1 MIIEPKI
8 RNNVCLTAHPAG
20 CAMQVKDQID
30 FVKRMGPIEGPG
42 NVLVVGSSNG
52 YGLASRIVAAFGCGA
67 RTVGV
72 ALEKPGTKSRP
83 GTAGWYNEKAFS
95 QEADAEGAGG
105 WGINGDAFSDEIKD
119 KSIELIREKLGKVEL
134 IIYSIASPRRV
145 DPVSGNIYSTVI
157 KPIGKPFIAKSL
169 DFQTG
174 VVSEIEA
181 SPASQE
187 EIEHT
192 IKVMGGEDW
201 YRWIEALTAA
211 DLIENNALT
220 VSFSYIGP
228 QYTSPIYRKGTIG
241 KAKEH
246 LEATAA
252 KISQKLAP
260 TGGRA
265 LVSVNKALVT
275 RASAVVPV
283 FPLYIAILYGV
294 MKKKGIHEGCIH
306 QMYRLFSQFLYTEN
320 PPPLDDKGR
329 IRLDD
334 LEMREDVQKEVVS
347 LLGRVNNENLDELSD
362 IKGFKEEYL
371 RHHGFGMKG
380 VNYRADV
387 DI

>member
-1 MIIEPKI
+1 
-8 RNNVCLTAHPAG
+8 
-20 CAMQVKDQID
+20 MQVKEQID
-30 FVKRMGPIEGPG
+30 YVKSMSPVDGPK

-52 YGLASRIVAAFGCGA
+52 YGLASRIVAAFGCSA

-72 ALEKPGTKSRP
+72 ALEKPGTESRP
-83 GTAGWYNEKAFS
+83 GTAGWYNEKAFG
-95 QEADAEGAGG
+95 QEADAKGVDG
-105 WGINGDAFSDEIKD
+105 WSINGDAFSDEIKD
-119 KSIELIREKLGKVEL
+119 QSIELIREKMGKVEL
-134 IIYSIASPRRV
+134 IIYSIASPRRL

-181 SPASQE
+181 FPASEE

-228 QYTSPIYRKGTIG
+228 QYTSPIYRDGTIG

-252 KISQKLAP
+252 KIGQKLAS

-283 FPLYIAILYGV
+283 FPLYIALLYGV
-294 MKKKGIHEGCIH
+294 MKKKGIHEGCIQ
-306 QMYRLFSQFLYTEN
+306 QMHRLFSQFLYSDK
-320 PPPLDDKGR
+320 PPALDDKGR

-334 LEMREDVQKEVVS
+334 LEMREDVQEEVIS
-347 LLGRVNNENLDELSD
+347 LSSLVNSENLEELSD
-362 IKGFKEEYL
+362 IKGFREEYL

-380 VNYRADV
+380 VDYKADV
-387 DI
+387 DV